1 MITQYITL
9 TQENPEYPPFPPSEH
24 STRLGIDICLSES
37 NFPCPSLIS
46 QPLSA
51 FCLHLIMKFSSFKL
65 SDGGKIA
72 LLYYTLNRNSLAF
85 FSLPASPFPVSCLD
99 QGAVAVPSEQ
109 SKDKYPIKV
118 QASCPHEPFT
128 VTDVSSKLPHLIPS
142 VSHYLFTLLSRFPKR
157 QQQDGGRNSR
167 PSFPLTSLL
176 LEGLSSLGHPFFH
189 DASKCR

>member
-72 LLYYTLNRNSLAF
+72 LLCYTLNRNSLAF
-85 FSLPASPFPVSCLD
+85 FFPPRFACGSQANLGELPASPFPVSCLD

-109 SKDKYPIKV
+109 SQDKYPIKV

-142 VSHYLFTLLSRFPKR
+142 VSHYLFTLSCCPVFQNGSNRMAA
-157 QQQDGGRNSR
+157 
-167 PSFPLTSLL
+167 LTVDHHFLL
-176 LEGLSSLGHPFFH
+176 HHSS
-189 DASKCR
+189 